1 MTEHSKLLQ
10 ADPSLE
16 KQDLVVMLLFLL
28 KEVSDDLK
36 GFSDSLHLHVVL
48 GELAQALLK
57 YLADMA
63 FIT

>member
-16 KQDLVVMLLFLL
+16 KQDLVVMLRFLL
-28 KEVSDDLK
+28 EEVSDDMK
-36 GFSDSLHLHVVL
+36 GFSDRLYLHVVL
-48 GELAQALLK
+48 GEPAQAFIK

-63 FIT
+63 FIA